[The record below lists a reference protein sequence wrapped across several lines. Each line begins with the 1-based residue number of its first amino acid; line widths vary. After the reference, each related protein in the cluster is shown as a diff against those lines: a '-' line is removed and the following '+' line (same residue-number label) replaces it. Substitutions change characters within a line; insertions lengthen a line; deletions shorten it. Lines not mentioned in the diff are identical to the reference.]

1 MQMRDMDGQALVNSY
16 GDMLYRICLCALR
29 NTADAEDAVQEVLLK
44 YMTKAPAFDS
54 EERRKAWLIK
64 VAMNQCRTMQRRAS
78 RNIPTDPALLHPPEL
93 APADRRIFRALMQ
106 VKEPFRTVLV
116 LYYVEG
122 YKQAEIAKI
131 TGTSVSAVK
140 MRLNK
145 GKKLLE
151 AAYGKE

>member
-1 MQMRDMDGQALVNSY
+1 
-16 GDMLYRICLCALR
+16 
-29 NTADAEDAVQEVLLK
+29 
-44 YMTKAPAFDS
+44 
-54 EERRKAWLIK
+54 
-64 VAMNQCRTMQRRAS
+64 MQRRAS

-93 APADRRIFRALMQ
+93 PPADRRIIRALMQ

-122 YKQAEIAKI
+122 YKQAEIAKM

-151 AAYGKE
+151 AAYGKERTA